1 MLDTSIVSPA
11 AGVAALREHVIRL
24 LNSPSVRT
32 QPMSG
37 PRNLWEQIRQY
48 RRSREP
54 RRLWERIAEWDTVF
68 QVAFIAAMFL
78 YVLVEALF
86 HR

>member
-1 MLDTSIVSPA
+1 
-11 AGVAALREHVIRL
+11 
-24 LNSPSVRT
+24 
-32 QPMSG
+32 MSG